1 MAHTKGEWSIWDSE
15 TNPDYPH
22 ITISAK
28 GTPKIAK
35 VIYNF
40 VSTNEMNANAKL
52 IAAAPDMLEAL
63 KEANDQLKIMHE
75 YVSIIR
81 NEILKNGVDC
91 VSILD
96 IDNIDDIVLTG
107 KTAEK
112 AIKKATE

>member
-40 VSTNEMNANAKL
+40 VSTNEQKANAKL
-52 IAAAPDMLEAL
+52 IAASPDMLKAL
-63 KEANDQLKIMHE
+63 K
-75 YVSIIR
+75 S
-81 NEILKNGVDC
+81 
-91 VSILD
+91 
-96 IDNIDDIVLTG
+96 
-107 KTAEK
+107 AENAMSYFTSDK
-112 AIKKATE
+112 EVMKSYIAVTSAIKKATE